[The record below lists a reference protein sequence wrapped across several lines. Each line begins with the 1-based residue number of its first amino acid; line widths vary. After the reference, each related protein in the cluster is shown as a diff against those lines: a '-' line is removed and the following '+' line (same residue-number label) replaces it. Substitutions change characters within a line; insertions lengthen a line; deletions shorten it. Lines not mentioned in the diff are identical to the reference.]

1 MKTVYTGCNLIDVE
15 DGCRIIPDASVF
27 VDGDKIVKAVSGKAD
42 TAGFTEVNLQGKYV
56 APGLVNLHAHLFG
69 TGRPSKV
76 LGGGKLQKVLIKL
89 INTRAG
95 DKILDKLVLSAAL
108 QQLRSG
114 VTTVRCV
121 GDFKYS
127 DVRLRDK
134 INEGRCFG
142 PRLLVSGPAITVKG
156 GHGDGTFAMTSD
168 STDELVSFVD
178 KNKSA
183 GVDFIKICITGGVMD
198 AKKKGE
204 PGELKM
210 NVVQAKA
217 VCDRAHELGL
227 IVASHTEST
236 KGMEVAAEAGV
247 DTIEHGSF
255 PDDGLIGKIKAYGGK
270 IVATF
275 SPALPLAR
283 LSPELTKL
291 NEMCVYNSEVV
302 LDGMTEGAIAAEKN
316 GIPVGLGTDSS
327 CPFSTQYNM
336 WREVCYYSRMTGAST
351 AKALYTATLG
361 NAAIAGVA
369 DVTGSIKEGKSADM
383 IVLDG
388 NPLDDLA
395 ALKEPCKVICRGV
408 EVKGKVKRNAFIE
421 AKLDELYK
429 TLQVKHEIR
438 NR

>member
-15 DGCRIIPDASVF
+15 DGCRIIPDASVY
-27 VDGDKIVKAVSGKAD
+27 VDGDKIVKTVSGKAD

-95 DKILDKLVLSAAL
+95 DKILDKLVLSAAV

-156 GHGDGTFAMTSD
+156 GHG
-168 STDELVSFVD
+168 
-178 KNKSA
+178 
-183 GVDFIKICITGGVMD
+183 MD

-227 IVASHTEST
+227 IVASHTESP

-255 PDDGLIGKIKAYGGK
+255 LDDGLIGKIKAYGGK

-316 GIPVGLGTDSS
+316 GILVGLGTDSS

-351 AKALYTATLG
+351 ARALYTATLG

-388 NPLDDLA
+388 NPLDDLT
-395 ALKEPCKVICRGV
+395 ALKAPCKVICRGV

>member
-1 MKTVYTGCNLIDVE
+1 M
-15 DGCRIIPDASVF
+15 
-27 VDGDKIVKAVSGKAD
+27 
-42 TAGFTEVNLQGKYV
+42 
-56 APGLVNLHAHLFG
+56 
-69 TGRPSKV
+69 
-76 LGGGKLQKVLIKL
+76 
-89 INTRAG
+89 
-95 DKILDKLVLSAAL
+95 
-108 QQLRSG
+108 
-114 VTTVRCV
+114 
-121 GDFKYS
+121 
-127 DVRLRDK
+127 
-134 INEGRCFG
+134 
-142 PRLLVSGPAITVKG
+142 LVSGPAITVKG

-236 KGMEVAAEAGV
+236 RGMEVAAEAGV

-255 PDDGLIGKIKAYGGK
+255 LDDGLIGKIKAYGGK

-388 NPLDDLA
+388 NPLDDLT
-395 ALKEPCKVICRGV
+395 ALKAPCKVICRGI